1 MNWVFSFLTT
11 AAIIVIAFY
20 AYSNYKLT
28 VQLRDSA
35 KHHQQELSD
44 LYQAIVI
51 ATLLTSNTGTDVNL
65 LITTFN
71 HYYKG
76 ATKIF

>member
-11 AAIIVIAFY
+11 AATIVIAFY

-44 LYQAIVI
+44 LYQAIII
-51 ATLLTSNTGTDVNL
+51 ATLLTSSTGQNVNL
-65 LITTFN
+65 LISAFKS
-71 HYYKG
+71 YYKG
-76 ATKIF
+76 TTKIF